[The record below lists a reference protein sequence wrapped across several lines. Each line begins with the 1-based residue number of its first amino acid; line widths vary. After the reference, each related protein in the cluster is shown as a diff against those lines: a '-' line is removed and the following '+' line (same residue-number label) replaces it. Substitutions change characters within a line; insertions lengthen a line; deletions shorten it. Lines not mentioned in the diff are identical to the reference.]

1 MRCENEGFLIKFS
14 GFQRFAY
21 TPKKFRWPIPKFNSS
36 QSKSYHTEPGLYSIY
51 HYLHLTYRHIAT
63 QIFGLA
69 TNVNPDIYH
78 FYLDPSLLQVI
89 LHMAYKLT
97 AVILDKLTFQTE
109 GLVSTFF
116 FNFSSSF
123 LVFFFSF
130 FIFCC
135 FCLKWNT
142 RYDNRIS
149 EINSS
154 FLYLFINY
162 PLQCSLLGC
171 NTQNIS
177 GSRFPGAL
185 QNSGHITLN
194 IKNKKKFTCC
204 YLPQFSFLGKAKVAE
219 CQIWWVR

>member
-1 MRCENEGFLIKFS
+1 MIINFRKYIQMRCENEGFLIKFS

-109 GLVSTFF
+109 LFF
-116 FNFSSSF
+116 LISLQVFLFFSS
-123 LVFFFSF
+123 V
-130 FIFCC
+130 
-135 FCLKWNT
+135 
-142 RYDNRIS
+142 
-149 EINSS
+149 
-154 FLYLFINY
+154 FLYFAV
-162 PLQCSLLGC
+162 
-171 NTQNIS
+171 
-177 GSRFPGAL
+177 F
-185 QNSGHITLN
+185 
-194 IKNKKKFTCC
+194 
-204 YLPQFSFLGKAKVAE
+204 V
-219 CQIWWVR
+219 